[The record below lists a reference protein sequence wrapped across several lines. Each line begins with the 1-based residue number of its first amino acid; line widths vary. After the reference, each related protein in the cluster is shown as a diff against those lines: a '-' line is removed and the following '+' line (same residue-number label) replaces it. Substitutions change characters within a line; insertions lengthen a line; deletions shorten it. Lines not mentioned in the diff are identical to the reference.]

1 MRLKLALCA
10 VLLAGVLGAQQRPE
24 DPAVARA
31 KANVEQM
38 KALVESGALP
48 RVRLARAEE
57 AVADAQDVA
66 FLRQTLYGQDLT
78 AEQADEMVAVAQR
91 RLERRR
97 QTAGEQQKLVDE
109 GVISRAEMTTSL
121 EDVDRAKKEYDWAVS
136 RAKLVR
142 ELAEMAKTELILQHN
157 LENSPA
163 YALSLA
169 ERYDGNG
176 VFTPALFQ
184 KVENAFQGKFSKS
197 LPISAMGETAVH
209 RALGFD
215 HRNRVD
221 VALVPDQEEG
231 VWLRHYLVAHKIP
244 YFAFRAAVAHKATG
258 AHIHIG
264 PQSTRMVNGG

>member
-1 MRLKLALCA
+1 
-10 VLLAGVLGAQQRPE
+10 
-24 DPAVARA
+24 
-31 KANVEQM
+31 M

-97 QTAGEQQKLVDE
+97 QTADEQQKLVVE

-121 EDVDRAKKEYDWAVS
+121 EDVDRANKEYDWAVS

-142 ELAEMAKTELILQHN
+142 ELAEMAKAELILQHN

-163 YALSLA
+163 NAPSLA

-221 VALVPDQEEG
+221 VAIVPDQAEG
-231 VWLRHYLVAHKIP
+231 VWLRHYLVANRIP

-264 PQSTRMVNGG
+264 PQSTRMISGG

>member
-1 MRLKLALCA
+1 MKIKMALCCGLSISA
-10 VLLAGVLGAQQRPE
+10 LSAQKPE

-57 AVADAQDVA
+57 AVADARDVA

-91 RLERRR
+91 RLERR
-97 QTAGEQQKLVDE
+97 QQSADEQQKLVTE
-109 GVISRAEMTTSL
+109 GVISRAEMGTTL
-121 EDVDRAKKEYDWAVS
+121 DEVDRSRKELDWAVS

-142 ELAEMAKTELILQHN
+142 ELAEMAKAEQALQRN

-163 YALSLA
+163 EAPKIA

-176 VFTPALFQ
+176 MFSDAIFL
-184 KVENAFQGKFSKS
+184 KVETAFERRFLKT

-209 RALGFD
+209 RSLGFD

-221 VALVPDQEEG
+221 VAVVPDQPEG
-231 VWLRHYLVAHKIP
+231 VWLRKFLVANRIP

-258 AHIHIG
+258 AHIHLG
-264 PQSTRMVNGG
+264 PQSTRIVNGG